1 MAETAREYLIH
12 RFRGD
17 AQALRSRC
25 EVLQRGTKVPGP
37 DLPTSRQMAS
47 ACDTVVGLLEA
58 IAPHQESAAGLS
70 ALVALIPV
78 LEQHARGHAASPPVR
93 AVFAGAATRIREVE
107 AVEQRAAPAAA
118 DAGDADDGDADDGDA
133 DDGDAND
140 DRVAWAREDDEA

>member
-17 AQALRSRC
+17 AQALRFRC

-58 IAPHQESAAGLS
+58 IAPHHESAAGLS

-78 LEQHARGHAASPPVR
+78 LEQHARGHSASPPVR

-107 AVEQRAAPAAA
+107 AAEQRAAPSA
-118 DAGDADDGDADDGDA
+118 ADDGDADDGDA
-133 DDGDAND
+133 DD
-140 DRVAWAREDDEA
+140 DRVEWAREDDEA

>member
-17 AQALRSRC
+17 AEALRSRC

-58 IAPHQESAAGLS
+58 IAPQDEAAAELG

-78 LEQHARGHAASPPVR
+78 LEQHARGHAASPPMR

-107 AVEQRAAPAAA
+107 AVEQRAAKSAVDDGEAEPGLA
-118 DAGDADDGDADDGDA
+118 DGDADD
-133 DDGDAND
+133 
-140 DRVAWAREDDEA
+140 DRVEWAEEDDET